1 MGVIINKKEGES
13 PNSMI
18 FRFTKKVQQ
27 SGVLRETK
35 KRRFTKRAT
44 SKPKRR
50 ASALHKIAKKLAHE
64 KAKKMGLE
72 LKKR

>member
-1 MGVIINKKEGES
+1 MGVIIRKKEGES

-27 SGVLRETK
+27 SGVLREVK

-50 ASALHKIAKKLAHE
+50 ISALHKVSQRAIRE
-64 KAKKMGLE
+64 KARKMGTL
-72 LKKR
+72 

>member
-1 MGVIINKKEGES
+1 MGVIIRKKEGES

-27 SGVLRETK
+27 SGVLREVK
-35 KRRFTKRAT
+35 GRRFTKRAT

-50 ASALHKIAKKLAHE
+50 ASALHKRAKRIALDKAKKLGIA
-64 KAKKMGLE
+64 
-72 LKKR
+72 